1 MDTIKTKLQT
11 FPNRYNNFI
20 DCAKKTFVQHGL
32 AGLYAG
38 TLPSLLA
45 NAAGKSKANV
55 KFIENQWFSLENG
68 ILFMSY
74 GQCQQLVC
82 SLREK
87 NDYNQLTSVENMAA
101 GSLAA
106 VFASLAL
113 CPTELVKCRLQ
124 TLNELSSGSNRRM

>member
-1 MDTIKTKLQT
+1 
-11 FPNRYNNFI
+11 
-20 DCAKKTFVQHGL
+20 
-32 AGLYAG
+32 
-38 TLPSLLA
+38 
-45 NAAGKSKANV
+45 
-55 KFIENQWFSLENG
+55 
-68 ILFMSY
+68 MSY

-87 NDYNQLTSVENMAA
+87 TDHNQLTSVENMAA

-124 TLNELSSGSNRRM
+124 TLNELSSGSIRRM